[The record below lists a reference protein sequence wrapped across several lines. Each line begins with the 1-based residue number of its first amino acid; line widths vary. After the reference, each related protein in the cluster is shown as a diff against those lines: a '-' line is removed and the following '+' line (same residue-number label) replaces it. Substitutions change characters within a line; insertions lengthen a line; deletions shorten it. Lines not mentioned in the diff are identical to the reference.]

1 MLMLLARLPLP
12 LVHAIGVAVA
22 WVLYALNPKWRR
34 LLTANLAQ
42 AGYTDARTRRAAV
55 AEAGKMV
62 FEAPKMWLAPREE
75 ILALVRRVEGMERVL
90 AAHEA
95 GRELVFFTPHYG
107 CFEFTPHVVAEH
119 VPVTALYR
127 PARQVK
133 LQRLMYEG
141 RARKNISLAPA
152 TTQGVRMLLAA
163 LKRGEAI
170 GILPDQVPAKGEG
183 EWVEF
188 FGRPAYTMTLGGKLA
203 ARENA
208 AAFLVLGRRLPRGR
222 GFEML
227 ILPLLPPLAGESPT
241 RRINRALE
249 EAIREK
255 PEQYMWSYNRYK
267 RPQGAPPPPT

>member
-1 MLMLLARLPLP
+1 MIALLARLPLP
-12 LVHAIGVAVA
+12 LVHAIGVSAA
-22 WVLYALNPKWRR
+22 WVIYAFSPKWRR
-34 LLTANLAQ
+34 LLSENLAQ
-42 AGYTDARTRRAAV
+42 AGYTDARTRRRAV

-62 FEAPKMWLAPREE
+62 FEAPTMWLAPREE
-75 ILALVRRVEGMERVL
+75 ILALVRRVQGLDVAL
-90 AAHEA
+90 AAHAA
-95 GRELVFFTPHYG
+95 GRELVFLTPHYG

-119 VPVTALYR
+119 IPLTALYR
-127 PARQVK
+127 PARQEK
-133 LQRLMYEG
+133 LQRMMYEG
-141 RARKNISLAPA
+141 RLRKNMSLAPA

-188 FGRPAYTMTLGGKLA
+188 FGRPAYTMTHAGKLA
-203 ARENA
+203 SRKNA

-227 ILPLLPPLAGESPT
+227 VLPLAPPRAGESPT

-249 EAIREK
+249 EAIRER

-267 RPQGAPPPPT
+267 RPHGAPPPP

>member
-1 MLMLLARLPLP
+1 MLALLARLPLP
-12 LVHAIGVAVA
+12 LVHALGVATA
-22 WVLYALNPKWRR
+22 WVVYALSPKWRR
-34 LLTANLAQ
+34 LLTSNLAQ
-42 AGYTDARTRRAAV
+42 AGYTDARTRRAAL

-75 ILALVRRVEGMERVL
+75 ILGLVRRVEGLEEAL
-90 AAHEA
+90 AARAA

-119 VPVTALYR
+119 LPVTVLYR
-127 PARQVK
+127 PARQAK
-133 LQRLMYEG
+133 LQRLMTEG
-141 RARKNISLAPA
+141 RRRKNISLAPA
-152 TTQGVRMLLAA
+152 NTHGVRMLLAA

-208 AAFLVLGRRLPRGR
+208 VAFLVMGRRLPRGR
-222 GFEML
+222 GVEMR
-227 ILPLLPPLAGESPT
+227 ILPHAAALPGESPT
-241 RRINRALE
+241 RRVNRALE
-249 EAIREK
+249 EAIRER

-267 RPQGAPPPPT
+267 RPHGAPPPP